1 MKNPH
6 IPISWGEL
14 FDKIT
19 ILQIKSE
26 KILSPASLKNIDREL
41 KQLSLVFD
49 KAFTENSLA
58 LKLAE
63 DINNSDLPP
72 GALNL
77 LSGDFSKIL
86 DDASRHVE
94 INTLV
99 SYMKLNKENLKI
111 INENASTSVKRV
123 FHLPSEDG
131 LSSILPFIETKT
143 VWHPKGT

>member
-1 MKNPH
+1 MKNPL

-63 DINNSDLPP
+63 EL
-72 GALNL
+72 
-77 LSGDFSKIL
+77 
-86 DDASRHVE
+86 RE
-94 INTLV
+94 IN
-99 SYMKLNKENLKI
+99 SKLWDIEDRIREKERKKVFDNEFIQLARNVYIKNDQRSVI
-111 INENASTSVKRV
+111 KRTINEA
-123 FHLPSEDG
+123 FGSE
-131 LSSILPFIETKT
+131 LIEEKSYS
-143 VWHPKGT
+143 KY